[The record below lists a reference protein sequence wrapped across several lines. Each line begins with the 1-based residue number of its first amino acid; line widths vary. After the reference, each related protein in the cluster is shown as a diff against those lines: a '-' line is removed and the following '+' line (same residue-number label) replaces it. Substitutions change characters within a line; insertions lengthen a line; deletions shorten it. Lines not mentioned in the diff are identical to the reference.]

1 MNSSIRQWV
10 RQFVNGSSYKVRQ
23 FSLKVRTI
31 IDEFIDELTSSLT
44 NGRTHWRIDEL
55 IDELMNWLILTKSAN
70 LRTLSWLHDK
80 YDNGAISMTSLSNWL
95 TNLVLNLL
103 NTSFIYK
110 LIEPVF
116 AMTST
121 PEESEAGNKLVCI
134 LCSFF
139 LRGSWHIRLLDVT
152 FSTSSLIFSVGFEIN
167 FITSSRN

>member
-31 IDEFIDELTSSLT
+31 IDELVGELTNSLTNWRAHWWIDEFIDELTSSLT

-55 IDELMNWLILTKSAN
+55 IDELMNWLILTKLAN
-70 LRTLSWLHDK
+70 LRTLPWLHDK

-103 NTSFIYK
+103 KTSFIS
-110 LIEPVF
+110 LSSQCLP
-116 AMTST
+116 
-121 PEESEAGNKLVCI
+121 
-134 LCSFF
+134 
-139 LRGSWHIRLLDVT
+139 WHRRLKNQKQET
-152 FSTSSLIFSVGFEIN
+152 N
-167 FITSSRN
+167 